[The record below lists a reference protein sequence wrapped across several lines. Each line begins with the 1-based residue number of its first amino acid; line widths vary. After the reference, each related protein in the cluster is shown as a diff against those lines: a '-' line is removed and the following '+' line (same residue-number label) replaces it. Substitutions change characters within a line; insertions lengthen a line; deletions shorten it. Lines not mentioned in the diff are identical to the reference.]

1 MDSSSRFLSAVAAV
15 LFLTAGAYL
24 GAALFTPREKPAVSE
39 PAPQEETR
47 WYSEITGIA
56 IRREQSVCSPDTAPS
71 LQSGERVPCG
81 AAVAEGLFAESSS
94 VFFADSDGYEYLSP
108 DALTGLTA
116 EKLDKILSSPP
127 GSTGSGRLVT
137 GRAWYIAAFSDQL
150 PPDSGPVRLRI
161 DGLDRTLSAELAEVS
176 EENGRYTVLLRLT
189 DGSAEAL
196 SLRKITGKLIA
207 DMP

>member
-1 MDSSSRFLSAVAAV
+1 MDSSSRFLSVVATV

-24 GAALFTPREKPAVSE
+24 GAVLFTPRERNVVSE
-39 PAPQEETR
+39 SAPREEPLG
-47 WYSEITGIA
+47 YAEITGIA
-56 IRREQSVCSPDTAPS
+56 VRREQGVCSPDTAID

-81 AAVAEGLFAESSS
+81 AAVAEGLFTESSS

-108 DALTGLTA
+108 DELTGLTA
-116 EKLDKILSSPP
+116 EKLDGILALPP
-127 GSTGSGRLVT
+127 GSAGSGRLVT
-137 GRAWYIAAFSDQL
+137 GRAWYVAAFSDQL

-161 DGLDRTLSAELAEVS
+161 DGLDGVLRAEIAEVS

-189 DGSAEAL
+189 EGSPEAL